1 MTAQGA
7 TTLRDRA
14 RRTLGD
20 HSRGHETGERL
31 YIAGD
36 TPIHRMPAH
45 VKLLAALLTILII
58 VATPPQSYGAFAGYG
73 LIVAA
78 AVALARI
85 PPRTVLTRMVV
96 EVPFIVFAVLMPFVA
111 TGPRVAVGPLLLS
124 EPGMLAAWALVAKA
138 TLGVVISILLG
149 ATTTTADMVAGLRR
163 LHAPDL
169 LVQIFASMIRYIHV
183 VGAEAARM
191 ARARRARGFSAA
203 GPRSWPVLGRSLGT
217 LFIRSYERGERVHL
231 AMLSRGYTGTMPQ
244 LHPDP
249 AVGPGAWLTAAA
261 LPAAAAG
268 VLLASAALGGGR

>member
-1 MTAQGA
+1 MTVQGA

-78 AVALARI
+78 AVCPGADPAANRVDAHGCRSALHRVRGPHAVRR
-85 PPRTVLTRMVV
+85 PR
-96 EVPFIVFAVLMPFVA
+96 
-111 TGPRVAVGPLLLS
+111 GPGWRWGRCCCRS
-124 EPGMLAAWALVAKA
+124 QGCWRRWALVAKA

-183 VGAEAARM
+183 VGAELPGW
-191 ARARRARGFSAA
+191 RGPGGPGVSAPRGRGRGRCSGAPWEHCSSGPMSAA
-203 GPRSWPVLGRSLGT
+203 NGFTWPCSAAATPAPCRSCIPILRS
-217 LFIRSYERGERVHL
+217 
-231 AMLSRGYTGTMPQ
+231 
-244 LHPDP
+244 
-249 AVGPGAWLTAAA
+249 GPGH
-261 LPAAAAG
+261 G
-268 VLLASAALGGGR
+268 